1 MSKQLREHQARK
13 TALVKEAR
21 ALTDLVASQDRDM
34 TDDEVTA
41 FEALRMEIL
50 CSPRDQAALNGEI
63 TAMRQRMRA
72 ELDRSRADAFDLKH
86 GFGGLTDI
94 EFFLQALVLGHAA
107 TNPAL
112 AACRDS
118 SALVAASAQVGL
130 LTADEAEFLREGIEV
145 LQAES
150 LRCHLAMRPRVVA
163 PASALQAV
171 RDAVGKILQDH
182 GYIFVSRP

>member
-1 MSKQLREHQARK
+1 M
-13 TALVKEAR
+13 
-21 ALTDLVASQDRDM
+21 
-34 TDDEVTA
+34 
-41 FEALRMEIL
+41 
-50 CSPRDQAALNGEI
+50 NGEI

-171 RDAVGKILQDH
+171 RDAVGTILRDH
-182 GYIFVSRP
+182 GYDFAPKQ